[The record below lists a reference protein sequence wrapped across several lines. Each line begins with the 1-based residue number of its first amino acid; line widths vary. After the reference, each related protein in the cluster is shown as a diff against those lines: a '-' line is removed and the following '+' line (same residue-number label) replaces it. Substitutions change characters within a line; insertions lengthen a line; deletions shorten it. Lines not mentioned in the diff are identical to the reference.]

1 VLYHRNLVTVKQD
14 IASTVREIVAHVV
27 EHYPA
32 VLPHLTGKTR
42 WLAASMKPTEY
53 KTYDY
58 FLQVMRNMVT
68 HVYNNQMGGE
78 FIDIA
83 ANLISGQLTQA
94 FRQAWQDEEMDG
106 DLPPYLM
113 GALEQMI
120 LDQYDHVDGFYRAI
134 IDARIDE
141 TSIEP
146 LLVRA
151 SMWANQYNAA
161 YEKAAELIRMENGGN
176 LVWRKGNTENGC
188 STCDA
193 LNGIVMSAREWQEL
207 NVHPRGYPNPVL
219 ECQGGGPANN
229 CDCTLE
235 ATDSRR
241 SPKAYNTVLNIVSK

>member
-1 VLYHRNLVTVKQD
+1 VKQD
-14 IASTVREIVAHVV
+14 IAFTVREIVAHVV

-106 DLPPYLM
+106 DLPPYLT
-113 GALEQMI
+113 GALEEMI
-120 LDQYDHVDGFYRAI
+120 LSEYTHVDQFFRDI
-134 IDARIDE
+134 VDARLDG

-146 LLVRA
+146 LYMRA
-151 SMWANQYNAA
+151 ALWANRYNEA
-161 YEKAAELIRMENGGN
+161 YNQAVTLITAEMGGN
-176 LVWRKGNTENGC
+176 LVWVYGDAEHC
-188 STCDA
+188 STCNS
-193 LNGIVMSAREWQEL
+193 LNGIVARASEWQSL
-207 NVHPRGYPNPVL
+207 GVHPQQPPNAL
-219 ECQGGGPANN
+219 IECGGWRCKCSLQP
-229 CDCTLE
+229 TE
-235 ATDSRR
+235 KRR
-241 SPKAYNTVLNIVSK
+241 TPKAFESIMNIVNK